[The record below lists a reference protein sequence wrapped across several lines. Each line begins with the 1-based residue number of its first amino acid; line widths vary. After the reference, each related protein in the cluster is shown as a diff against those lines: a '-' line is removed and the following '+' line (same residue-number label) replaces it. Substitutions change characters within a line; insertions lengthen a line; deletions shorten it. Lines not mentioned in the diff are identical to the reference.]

1 MLGLLRV
8 GATKAGHLAPAMT
21 KQVPSINLAKKQ
33 GNSSLDT
40 ILHWAI
46 TGGRF
51 IVILTET
58 IALAA
63 FLYRF
68 TLDRQIVDWHD
79 KIKSKTAIV
88 SAFKTQED
96 TYRGLQDRLQEAKQ
110 IDQASPALPTLF
122 SSLVDAA
129 RGKVTYNTLI
139 LSQQTLRIEIT
150 ATSVASLDA
159 FVNTL
164 RTNHYLHD
172 VSIDK
177 IENRTSEASI
187 LVAISASVGDLPKMP
202 VVTGAP
208 EIGQ

>member
-1 MLGLLRV
+1 M
-8 GATKAGHLAPAMT
+8 A
-21 KQVPSINLAKKQ
+21 KQVLSINLAKKQ
-33 GNSSLDT
+33 GNTSLDT

-58 IALAA
+58 VALGA

-68 TLDRQIVDWHD
+68 ALDRQIVDWHD

-88 SAFKTQED
+88 NAFKTQED
-96 TYRGLQDRLQEAKQ
+96 TYRGLQDRLQQAKQ
-110 IDQASPALPTLF
+110 LDQAAPAMPTLF
-122 SSLVDAA
+122 TTLVDAA
-129 RGKVTYNTLI
+129 RGKVTYNTLM
-139 LSQQTLRIEIT
+139 LSQQTLRLEIA

-159 FVNTL
+159 FVNIL
-164 RTNHYLHD
+164 RANKNLHD

-187 LVAISASVGDLPKMP
+187 IVAISANVDGLPKLP

-208 EIGQ
+208 AQGQTGQ